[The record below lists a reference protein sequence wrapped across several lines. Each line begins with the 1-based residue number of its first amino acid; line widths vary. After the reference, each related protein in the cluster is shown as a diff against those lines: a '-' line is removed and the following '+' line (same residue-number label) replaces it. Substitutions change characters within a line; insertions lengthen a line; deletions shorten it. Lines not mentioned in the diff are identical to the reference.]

1 MDFYRPVWAEV
12 NLNNIKDNLRFIR
25 TLIPKSTK
33 IMAIVKANGY
43 GHGKIR
49 VAQASIKAG
58 IERLGVASVEEAL
71 ELINNNIKVPIH
83 LLSEPPISS
92 VKVLVKNST
101 SNNLIISVAYTK
113 DFVRALSKEAS
124 KKNRR
129 CLVHVKVDTGMHRVG
144 ISIEKAVDLVKY
156 ISSLQNIEIEGLFT
170 HFACADDPE
179 NPYTL
184 LQFERFL
191 KLREILEKN
200 NFKFKNYHCANSA
213 AMLNFP
219 ETHLDMVRIGIAMY
233 GLRPSEKTFSPK
245 LKPALS
251 LKAKISYLKE
261 VEKGEGISYGLTFKA
276 NKKSLIATI
285 PIGYGDGYPRQLLN
299 SGVVLVRGKR
309 VPVVGNVTMDQI
321 MIDVTDLNEIEIGD
335 EVVIIGNQGKVKIEV
350 NELSRAL
357 DTIDYEIVCGIT
369 NRVPRIYVD

>member
-1 MDFYRPVWAEV
+1 M
-12 NLNNIKDNLRFIR
+12 
-25 TLIPKSTK
+25 
-33 IMAIVKANGY
+33 
-43 GHGKIR
+43 
-49 VAQASIKAG
+49 
-58 IERLGVASVEEAL
+58 
-71 ELINNNIKVPIH
+71 
-83 LLSEPPISS
+83 
-92 VKVLVKNST
+92 
-101 SNNLIISVAYTK
+101 
-113 DFVRALSKEAS
+113 RALSKEAS

-144 ISIEKAVDLVKY
+144 ISVEKAVDLVKY
-156 ISSLQNIEIEGLFT
+156 ISSLPNIEIEGLFT

-179 NPYTL
+179 NSYTL

-191 KLREILEKN
+191 KLKEILEKN
-200 NFKFKNYHCANSA
+200 NFKFKMYHCANSA

-219 ETHLDMVRIGIAMY
+219 QTHLDIIRIGIAMY
-233 GLRPSEKTFSPK
+233 GLRPSEKTFLPK

-321 MIDVTDLNEIEIGD
+321 MIDVTDLNEIKIGD
-335 EVVIIGNQGKVKIEV
+335 EVVIIGNQGKGKIEV

-357 DTIDYEIVCGIT
+357 DTIDYEIICGIT

>member
-12 NLNNIKDNLRFIR
+12 SLNNIKDNLRFIR
-25 TLIPKSTK
+25 TLISKSTK
-33 IMAIVKANGY
+33 IMAVVKANGY
-43 GHGKIR
+43 GHGMIR
-49 VAQASIKAG
+49 VAQAAIKAG
-58 IERLGVASVEEAL
+58 VERLGVASVEEAL

-101 SNNLIISVAYTK
+101 INSLIISVVYTK

-124 KKNRR
+124 EKNRK
-129 CLVHVKVDTGMHRVG
+129 CLVHVKIDTGMHRVG

-156 ISSLQNIEIEGLFT
+156 ISSLPNIEIEGLFT
-170 HFACADDPE
+170 HFACADDTE
-179 NPYTL
+179 NSYTL

-191 KLREILEKN
+191 KLKEILEKN
-200 NFKFKNYHCANSA
+200 NFKFKIYHCANSA
-213 AMLNFP
+213 AILNFP
-219 ETHLDMVRIGIAMY
+219 QTHLDMVRIGIAMY

-245 LKPALS
+245 LKPAFS

-261 VEKGEGISYGLTFKA
+261 VEKGEGISYGLTFKT
-276 NKKSLIATI
+276 NRKSLIATI
-285 PIGYGDGYPRQLLN
+285 PIGYGDGYPIKLLN
-299 SGVVLVRGKR
+299 NGVVLVKGKR

-321 MIDVTDLNEIEIGD
+321 MIDVTDLDEIKIGD
-335 EVVIIGNQGKVKIEV
+335 EVVIIGNQGKGKIEV

-357 DTIDYEIVCGIT
+357 DTIDYEIVCRIT